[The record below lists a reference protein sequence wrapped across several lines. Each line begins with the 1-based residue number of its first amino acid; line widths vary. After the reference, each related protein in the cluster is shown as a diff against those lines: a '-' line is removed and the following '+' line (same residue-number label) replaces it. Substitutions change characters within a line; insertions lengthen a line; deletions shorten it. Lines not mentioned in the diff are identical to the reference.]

1 MGVGKVPRGKFDKLE
16 TLVKKHELKQPKR
29 WVHHSYVVQYILALG
44 GPPAVNKFFHMMN
57 SSAQSLEAFNEDWKT
72 NYGKLEQAVAED
84 AGASSDDEDDGGAQA
99 SSSSSQEP
107 GLAPGLTR
115 EEQDAIAASEDY
127 KVYESV
133 MKSLPE
139 PLQQAIL
146 QGDLEAVRAA
156 LSDMDPEE
164 AQSAV
169 ERCMEAGILGK

>member
-72 NYGKLEQAVAED
+72 NYGKLEQAVA
-84 AGASSDDEDDGGAQA
+84 EDDGGAQA